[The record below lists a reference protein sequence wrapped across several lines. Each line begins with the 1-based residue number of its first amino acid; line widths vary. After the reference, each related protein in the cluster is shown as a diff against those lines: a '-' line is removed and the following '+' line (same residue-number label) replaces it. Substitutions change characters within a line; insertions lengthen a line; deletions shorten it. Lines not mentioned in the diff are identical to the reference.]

1 MTDRA
6 RRLTLAAVALGLAAL
21 FACSLAYRMEDHP
34 LVRQAAAPVP
44 QSRNEASMPPA
55 PQETA
60 LMGLMQKMQQDPHNV
75 DLMLEIAQL
84 LAAQGNMDGA
94 KRMLE
99 RAALTAPSDPR
110 PPYLS
115 GIQLAQAGQ
124 WEDAAQ
130 ALERSLALR
139 DDARTRYSLGV
150 ILRYHLRQEEQ
161 AREQFERAADI
172 CTDSALAA
180 MIETERKK

>member
-6 RRLTLAAVALGLAAL
+6 RRLTLAAVALGLAAM

-34 LVRQAAAPVP
+34 LVRLAATPAP
-44 QSRNEASMPPA
+44 QSQSDASMPPA

-84 LAAQGNMDGA
+84 LVTQGNRDGA

-99 RAALTAPSDPR
+99 RAAPSDPR

-172 CTDSALAA
+172 CTDSTLAA
-180 MIETERKK
+180 MIETERNK